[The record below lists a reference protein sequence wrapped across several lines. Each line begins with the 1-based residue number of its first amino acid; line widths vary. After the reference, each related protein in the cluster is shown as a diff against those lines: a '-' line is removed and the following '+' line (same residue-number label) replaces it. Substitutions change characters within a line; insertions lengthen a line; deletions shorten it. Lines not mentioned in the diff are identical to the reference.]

1 MPTDASEE
9 GHHRKPVR
17 RPRLSYMLGRVV
29 RNPDFEPR
37 QSVSRNRNRNR
48 RPQVSMTS
56 TGVLQPIPENR
67 DPVEQSPRPP
77 SPERA
82 FINLQPHT
90 QTVLLCEEKEKEKA
104 LFVKARERTMRYLK
118 EDLAYYH
125 EKVTKDL
132 ASLGQTLDRA
142 LVLNQS
148 EEEAKLEERID
159 FERMVRRFGKG
170 GEIDEAS
177 ARGCR
182 KNRQTNIKTPECKDE
197 PAKLVKV
204 AEEEESKRGQRAKP
218 VKIDKEL
225 GPVVRNPD
233 SEPRQSVSRNRNRN
247 RRPQVSM
254 TSTGVLQPIPENR
267 DPVEQSPRPPSPER
281 AFINLQPHTQNYRS
295 STPVT
300 MTSLTSVS
308 LTTAPLT
315 ASPLTATLQTTAT
328 PPLFLPVRIP
338 PSNLQTTAAPPLPR
352 PHRLP
357 PLKVPPPTLAWPQTT
372 HLPPISTQTEGG
384 QTGNTDRTGT
394 PVLTLDTNGDQT
406 GETNEIDYDEVE
418 EISIL
423 PDEERFQVKQVEK
436 EEVKEK
442 KEQENETGGAKK
454 CRKTIKK

>member
-1 MPTDASEE
+1 M
-9 GHHRKPVR
+9 
-17 RPRLSYMLGRVV
+17 
-29 RNPDFEPR
+29 
-37 QSVSRNRNRNR
+37 
-48 RPQVSMTS
+48 
-56 TGVLQPIPENR
+56 
-67 DPVEQSPRPP
+67 
-77 SPERA
+77 
-82 FINLQPHT
+82 

-132 ASLGQTLDRA
+132 GSLGQTLDRA
-142 LVLNQS
+142 LGLNQS
-148 EEEAKLEERID
+148 EEEAKLEER
-159 FERMVRRFGKG
+159 MVRRFGKG
-170 GEIDEAS
+170 ERLMRPVLEVAGRRD
-177 ARGCR
+177 
-182 KNRQTNIKTPECKDE
+182 RQISRHPNVKMVMNGRR
-197 PAKLVKV
+197 AGQLVKV
-204 AEEEESKRGQRAKP
+204 AEEEESIRGQRAKP
-218 VKIDKEL
+218 VNIFKEIVAEFMDKVQNEFEDFNKLQDIDMCHMVRKQIKQDQMMLDAWKLQQELVVGSFRNYWRELEEGIGPMLDRVQKIAA
-225 GPVVRNPD
+225 
-233 SEPRQSVSRNRNRN
+233 
-247 RRPQVSM
+247 
-254 TSTGVLQPIPENR
+254 
-267 DPVEQSPRPPSPER
+267 VEVE
-281 AFINLQPHTQNYRS
+281 NYRS

-406 GETNEIDYDEVE
+406 RETNEIDYDEVE

>member
-1 MPTDASEE
+1 
-9 GHHRKPVR
+9 
-17 RPRLSYMLGRVV
+17 
-29 RNPDFEPR
+29 
-37 QSVSRNRNRNR
+37 
-48 RPQVSMTS
+48 
-56 TGVLQPIPENR
+56 
-67 DPVEQSPRPP
+67 
-77 SPERA
+77 
-82 FINLQPHT
+82 
-90 QTVLLCEEKEKEKA
+90 
-104 LFVKARERTMRYLK
+104 MRYLK

-170 GEIDEAS
+170 ERLMRPVLEVAGRID
-177 ARGCR
+177 
-182 KNRQTNIKTPECKDE
+182 RQISRHPNVKMVMNGRR
-197 PAKLVKV
+197 AGQLVKV

-281 AFINLQPHTQNYRS
+281 AFINLQPHTQNDF
-295 STPVT
+295 
-300 MTSLTSVS
+300 
-308 LTTAPLT
+308 
-315 ASPLTATLQTTAT
+315 ATLEPLPL

-454 CRKTIKK
+454 CRKTIKKR